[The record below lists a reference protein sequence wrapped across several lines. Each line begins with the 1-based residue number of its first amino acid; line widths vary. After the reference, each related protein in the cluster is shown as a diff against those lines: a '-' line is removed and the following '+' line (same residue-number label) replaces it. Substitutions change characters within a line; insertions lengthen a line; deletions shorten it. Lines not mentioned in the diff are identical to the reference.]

1 MRLPAAVRH
10 TRLHPGRDRLPLVQ
24 RRGRPRPSALAR
36 VRGFARE
43 NADFEILSLAGAG
56 ARPDHR
62 ISGITLHFGVG
73 DDKQP

>member
-43 NADFEILSLAGAG
+43 NADFEILSLLAGLEH
-56 ARPDHR
+56 ARTIR
-62 ISGITLHFGVG
+62 LAE
-73 DDKQP
+73 